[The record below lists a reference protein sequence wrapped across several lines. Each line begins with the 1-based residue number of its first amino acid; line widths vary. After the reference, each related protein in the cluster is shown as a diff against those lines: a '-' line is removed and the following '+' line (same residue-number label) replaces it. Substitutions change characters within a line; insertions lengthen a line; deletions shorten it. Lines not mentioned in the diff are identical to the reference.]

1 MSDFEVHERGTATE
15 LRLSRALAQEITQT
29 LQQYG
34 KVIPSNVLQ
43 AYYALMNEY
52 AKAISMQE
60 NA

>member
-15 LRLSRALAQEITQT
+15 LRLSRALSTEITQT

-34 KVIPSNVLQ
+34 QVIPGNVLQ
-43 AYYALMNEY
+43 CYYALMNHY
-52 AKAISMQE
+52 AKALQE